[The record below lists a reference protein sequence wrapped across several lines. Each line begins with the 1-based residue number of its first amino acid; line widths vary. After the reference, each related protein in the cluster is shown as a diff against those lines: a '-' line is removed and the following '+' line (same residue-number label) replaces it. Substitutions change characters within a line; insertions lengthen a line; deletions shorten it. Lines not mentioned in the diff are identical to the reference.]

1 MPVLA
6 PRKWKH
12 DKTKG
17 ASPLM
22 QLGNLWQ
29 RVRLVR
35 RQGTLKWWGRVAS
48 TFSSFKTVRK
58 EAGLA
63 WVCVLS
69 RNTPGKLP
77 NHPLVNQVSGDKM
90 SMMVLTTCVHIQ
102 RALKKGTNFMPA
114 YSLIRVNAIF
124 VLPVKKEM
132 KRRRNKSYSEKKIK
146 QHKET
151 SFTTSQFSRPHREP
165 RFLSDGNH
173 AIRNRLIFFFPG

>member
-1 MPVLA
+1 
-6 PRKWKH
+6 
-12 DKTKG
+12 
-17 ASPLM
+17 
-22 QLGNLWQ
+22 
-29 RVRLVR
+29 
-35 RQGTLKWWGRVAS
+35 
-48 TFSSFKTVRK
+48 
-58 EAGLA
+58 
-63 WVCVLS
+63 
-69 RNTPGKLP
+69 
-77 NHPLVNQVSGDKM
+77 M

-114 YSLIRVNAIF
+114 YSLIRVIAIF

-173 AIRNRLIFFFPG
+173 AIRNRLIFFFSGVTMLTAVFLDKCRRGTRPSECLHICPRGRPWRKHHVRAGRGGETLEINFCVL